1 MPFPRFNSKKAWKDN
16 AQREWIPAGC
26 LPAFEELNNFTGTPW
41 YILDHQS
48 DFPSEDDVVDL
59 VRKDVQTAKVQKL
72 APAAHHFMQAEPKRV
87 REGGTEQGGKHLKTS
102 VSRTTDV
109 QKRVKVLSFLSWSTN
124 GFKCLVLISEV

>member
-1 MPFPRFNSKKAWKDN
+1 MPFPRFNSKKAWKDA

-59 VRKDVQTAKVQKL
+59 VRKDIQAAKVQPAKVQQL

-87 REGGTEQGGKHLKTS
+87 REGGTEQGGKHLK
-102 VSRTTDV
+102 
-109 QKRVKVLSFLSWSTN
+109 RVKVLSFLSWSTN